1 MKAVV
6 MSVRCRP
13 QCTHTPHH
21 TLLHHALVMAHL
33 SGLHG
38 AIKMLVA
45 KLAVLQTHLRDV
57 ESGALKHML
66 GMRAQDDGLLLY
78 ITHKL

>member
-1 MKAVV
+1 
-6 MSVRCRP
+6 
-13 QCTHTPHH
+13 
-21 TLLHHALVMAHL
+21 
-33 SGLHG
+33 
-38 AIKMLVA
+38 MLVA